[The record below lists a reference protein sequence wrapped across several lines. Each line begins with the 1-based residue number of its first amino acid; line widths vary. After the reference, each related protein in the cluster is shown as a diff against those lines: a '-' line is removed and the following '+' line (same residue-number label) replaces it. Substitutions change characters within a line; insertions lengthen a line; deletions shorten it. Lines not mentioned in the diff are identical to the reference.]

1 MDFRYGICSANK
13 ERTMKLKLKGSEVA
27 AGTSSTNGS
36 NVGSAKLVQI
46 HNVGGTARLVS
57 LETSAAALIGTFT
70 ISPNATELLD
80 KTPTDE
86 IFAAHDD
93 VKLVGVAFYS

>member
-1 MDFRYGICSANK
+1 
-13 ERTMKLKLKGSEVA
+13 MKLKLKGSEVD

-36 NVGSAKLVQI
+36 NVNLAKLVQV
-46 HNVGGTARLVS
+46 HNTGDTARLVS
-57 LETSAAALIGTFT
+57 LQNSAAALIGTFT
-70 ISPNATELLD
+70 IFPNATELMD

-93 VKLVGVAFYS
+93 VKLVGVVYS

>member
-1 MDFRYGICSANK
+1 
-13 ERTMKLKLKGSEVA
+13 MKLKLKGSEAA

-36 NVGSAKLVQI
+36 NVGIAKLVQV
-46 HNVGGTARLVS
+46 HNAGDTARLVS

-70 ISPNATELLD
+70 IFTNATELMD

-86 IFAAHDD
+86 NWAAHTDI
-93 VKLVGVAFYS
+93 KLVEVVYS